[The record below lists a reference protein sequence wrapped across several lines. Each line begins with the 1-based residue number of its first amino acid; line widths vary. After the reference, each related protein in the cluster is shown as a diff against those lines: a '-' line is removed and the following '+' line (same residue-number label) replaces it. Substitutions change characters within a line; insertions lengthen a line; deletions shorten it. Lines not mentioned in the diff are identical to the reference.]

1 MDDIIM
7 DLAVRGENRKGIADL
22 TVGQESR
29 QDPSGEESRQ
39 DPSVGESE
47 FGIMD
52 LAADGDNC
60 PTGKCR

>member
-7 DLAVRGENRKGIADL
+7 DLAVRGENRKGMADL

-29 QDPSGEESRQ
+29 QDPSVEESRR

-47 FGIMD
+47 DGMD